1 MSGTIDKKL
10 LKRLKLLYVED
21 DDTVRADLSSLLS
34 NFFDTVYT
42 AKDGQ
47 EGLSLYKQKQNEI
60 DVIVADI
67 NMPGLTGIQMLAK
80 IREFDKDVPT
90 IFATAYSDNEFLVD
104 AIKLKVSEYIIKPI
118 DIRNLMTSLNEI
130 AKNTYHD
137 FLINQQNKELKKYKD
152 IIYNNNIVIRTN
164 KHMKISFVNDLFC
177 KITGFDKKELLGEEL
192 TVLKHKDVDSEIYKK
207 IYNCV
212 LDNRQWN
219 GELKNLT
226 KDGSFYYADTSVI
239 STLDDSGDITGC
251 LIIQKDETSKA
262 IKRREIQTSLIKDKS
277 EIFQKSKKS
286 SVELYQVI
294 NNLND
299 ELESLKEGLQ
309 KEKQEKNSY
318 INTLERYSSENK
330 KLLNEINTYRKVS
343 ETSHDATRKLIKMS
357 KESADLK
364 VEIKRLETKLE
375 MIEDEHQKDLKQQKV
390 YYEVKLDD
398 MDKLLTSAKEK
409 LDAVENVEAVS
420 QKLAYWQE
428 KAKSEAK
435 KNEKIEKEI
444 ISYGDKKLMA
454 KLFGG
459 K

>member
-67 NMPGLTGIQMLAK
+67 NMPGLTGIQMLQK
-80 IREFDKDVPT
+80 IREFDKEVPT

-164 KHMKISFVNDLFC
+164 KHLKISFVNDLFC

-299 ELESLKEGLQ
+299 ELELLKEGLQ

-398 MDKLLTSAKEK
+398 MDKLLTNAKEK